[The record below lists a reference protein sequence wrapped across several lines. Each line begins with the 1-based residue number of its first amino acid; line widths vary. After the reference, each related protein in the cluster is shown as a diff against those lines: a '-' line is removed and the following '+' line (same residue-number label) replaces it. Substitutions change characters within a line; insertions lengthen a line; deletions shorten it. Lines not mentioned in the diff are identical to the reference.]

1 MENNLVSSWCKN
13 VQPLPESYIFPPDQR
28 PGETIVPL
36 RGSSPI
42 IDFST
47 EAGGAAILHQI
58 IKACQDFGYFQ
69 VINHGIS
76 ETLLEETVGVFKEF
90 FNMPAEE
97 KASYYSVDPS
107 SKCRLYTSTYNYSNE
122 DKHYWRDNLTHNC
135 HPPQDYLPFWPQK
148 PTRYREVISAYSI
161 ETKKLITKISD
172 VISEGL
178 GLEKGY
184 LGGELSKV
192 QMLSVN
198 YYPPCPD
205 PNLALGMHSHCDPN
219 LFTILHQPNVYG
231 LQIFKDGKW
240 IGVEPLPNAFVVL
253 IGCQL
258 QIISNDTLKG
268 VVHRAVTNS
277 KEARVSVGTFVIP
290 SSDCHIE
297 PAADLVKKS
306 TKFPVYKGYEYKE
319 FLHTY
324 ASKNGDFEAVLQFY
338 KL

>member
-1 MENNLVSSWCKN
+1 MENKLVSSWCKN
-13 VQPLPESYIFPPDQR
+13 VQTLPESYIFPPDER
-28 PGETIVPL
+28 PGEIAVPL
-36 RGSSPI
+36 SGSSPI
-42 IDFST
+42 IDFNT
-47 EAGGAAILHQI
+47 DHALILQQV
-58 IKACQDFGYFQ
+58 IKAGQDFGYFQ

-76 ETLLEETVGVFKEF
+76 ETLLEETVSVFKEF

-97 KASYYSVDPS
+97 QANYYSVDPN

-122 DKHYWRDNLTHNC
+122 DTHYWRDNLTHNC
-135 HPPQDYLPFWPQK
+135 HPLEDNLPFWPEK
-148 PTRYREVISAYSI
+148 PANYREVVRAYSV

-178 GLEKGY
+178 GFEKGY

-192 QMLSVN
+192 QLLSVN

-219 LFTILHQPNVYG
+219 LFTVLYQGNVYG
-231 LQIFKDGKW
+231 LQILKDGKW
-240 IGVEPLPNAFVVL
+240 TGVEPLPNAFVVF

-258 QIISNDTLKG
+258 QIISNDKLKS
-268 VVHRAVTNS
+268 VTHRAVTNP

-297 PAADLVKKS
+297 PVSDLGKTS
-306 TKFPVYKGYEYKE
+306 TKNPLYKAYQYKE

-324 ASKNGDFEAVLQFY
+324 ATKHGDFEAVLQFY